1 MLPNNRWVK
10 SGKALDAHMFS
21 GLPPKA
27 GRVGKGA
34 QVHISSATDARL
46 WRRAHAL
53 GREPGRKRVG
63 MARMQTIEV

>member
-1 MLPNNRWVK
+1 MTAGVK
-10 SGKALDAHMFS
+10 KPKALNERMFS

-27 GRVGKGA
+27 RRVGKGA
-34 QVHISSATDARL
+34 RHTYMAPTGARL

-53 GREPGRKRVG
+53 GREPGRKHVG